1 MKRNEELS
9 FYMKCWREMKSFLK
23 EVAREDAERCPYARD
38 ILKLM
43 RSIERK
49 HED

>member
-1 MKRNEELS
+1 MKREEELL
-9 FYMKCWREMKSFLK
+9 FYMKCWREMQNFLA
-23 EVAREDAERCPYARD
+23 EVVRDDVEGYPYAQD

-49 HED
+49 HEG

>member
-1 MKRNEELS
+1 MNREEELL
-9 FYMKCWREMKSFLK
+9 FYMKCWRELQSFLAD
-23 EVAREDAERCPYARD
+23 VVRDDAEGYPYAED

-49 HED
+49 HEG